1 MTMMMIS
8 VIGYLMYQELQ
19 FSNLSSLLF
28 YLYTGRNLSTTNAR
42 NLLFFSTTTKMK
54 WLRFLLF
61 AEFLSTFLLVVAGSF
76 YRCNLPSNDDGRK
89 LVIAT
94 CDTRSGY
101 KEFHAMKVWNVTGSL
116 LRRDGLLMTNVCKGE
131 NWGMLG
137 FLTKPLLYARF
148 LEKYLTRPNAKKIHA
163 ILMDS
168 DTFWSVASV
177 GRIWANYD
185 CARDGKDLVIS
196 TEMSCWVGRYCNQTD
211 IDRCYSDTTKMVSYS
226 PFANSGVVMGR
237 VDEVVKMLDY
247 VVAHNRSYYTTY
259 GRKHKF
265 DDQYAIADYAIKVAP
280 EVSALDYHQLISASC
295 SIHAPGDP
303 PDEGWPF
310 LCKNRNGT
318 LSHSC
323 HIYNNLLKRQGH
335 FAVDASSC
343 QAYRKIF
350 EGMALQAELGT
361 LSSHPLIWH
370 GNGIM
375 ICSMHSHATINE
387 SYCRCGQEDLCRSR
401 LSILQMLP

>member
-1 MTMMMIS
+1 MKNQNIKFMMS
-8 VIGYLMYQELQ
+8 VCDVSRTCFHHRTSNTFLINSAICYLQ
-19 FSNLSSLLF
+19 SSLLIAEERIF
-28 YLYTGRNLSTTNAR
+28 RILSYYGTIMWCHFIHS
-42 NLLFFSTTTKMK
+42 LLLAGFLCLVIVSNITFS
-54 WLRFLLF
+54 
-61 AEFLSTFLLVVAGSF
+61 ASTPF
-76 YRCNLPSNDDGRK
+76 YRCNLPANADGRE
-89 LVIAT
+89 LVVAT

-101 KEFHAMKVWNVTGSL
+101 KEFHAMKVWNVTGNL
-116 LRRDGLLMTNVCKGE
+116 LQRGGLSMINVCKGE

-148 LEKYLTRPNAKKIHA
+148 LKQFLTHPNAKKMHA

-177 GRIWANYD
+177 GQIWANYD
-185 CARDGKDLVIS
+185 CARDGKDLVVS

-211 IDRCYSDTTKMVSYS
+211 IDRWYSDTKRMVSYS

-247 VVAHNRSYYTTY
+247 VVTHNRSYYTTY

-280 EVSALDYHQLISASC
+280 EVSSLDYHQLISASC

-318 LSHSC
+318 LSQSC

-335 FAVDASSC
+335 FAVDVNSC
-343 QAYRKIF
+343 QAYRKIYD
-350 EGMALQAELGT
+350 GMALQEELGT

-370 GNGIM
+370 GNGN
-375 ICSMHSHATINE
+375 S
-387 SYCRCGQEDLCRSR
+387 L
-401 LSILQMLP
+401 